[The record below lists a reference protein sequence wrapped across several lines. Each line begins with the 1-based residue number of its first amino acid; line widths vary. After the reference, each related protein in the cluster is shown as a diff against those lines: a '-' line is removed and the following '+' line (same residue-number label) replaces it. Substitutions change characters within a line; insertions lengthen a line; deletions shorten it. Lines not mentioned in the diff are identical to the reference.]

1 MILSGF
7 ALTASSPAFQPVHF
21 LQKILMFAFL
31 YNWSLDW
38 FISIQKRFFHLWD
51 QSADSSPSLVH
62 QWRESLTAITVS
74 VLLGLG
80 AMGAGTVTS
89 SYVLSKSRDQEL
101 SVTIDRDVQ
110 HLQQGIDDFS
120 DSPSSLAEFV
130 LQNLRGLD
138 LIFLQQEEL
147 LCRQDRGGQRKH
159 ERSQRRT
166 REKTDREREKDES

>member
-1 MILSGF
+1 
-7 ALTASSPAFQPVHF
+7 
-21 LQKILMFAFL
+21 
-31 YNWSLDW
+31 
-38 FISIQKRFFHLWD
+38 
-51 QSADSSPSLVH
+51 
-62 QWRESLTAITVS
+62 
-74 VLLGLG
+74 
-80 AMGAGTVTS
+80 MGAGTGIS

-147 LCRQDRGGQRKH
+147 LCRQDRDGQRKH